1 MVVEAAERAGDVGA
15 LLFLDFEHQFPDIG
29 RNRVHS
35 EGVEASFKHMRLDAG
50 LVERGGPAADG
61 HVRVFAEKEVHLLER
76 AAVGLD
82 AVEAAHINDGRCHLD
97 KLVHAG
103 NVLA

>member
-1 MVVEAAERAGDVGA
+1 MVVQAAEGAGDVGA

-35 EGVEASFKHMRLDAG
+35 EGVEASFQHVCLDAG

-82 AVEAAHINDGRCHLD
+82 AVEAAHINDGRGDLHE
-97 KLVHAG
+97 LVDAG
-103 NVLA
+103 HVLA